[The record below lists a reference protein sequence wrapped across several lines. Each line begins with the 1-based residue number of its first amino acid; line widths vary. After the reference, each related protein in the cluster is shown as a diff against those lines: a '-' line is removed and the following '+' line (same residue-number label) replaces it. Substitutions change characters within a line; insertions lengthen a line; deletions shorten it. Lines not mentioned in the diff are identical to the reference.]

1 MSARS
6 PFRWAGNYFVAG
18 GAVRGGQIL
27 GEFPDDLTDDGEL
40 NIGRGR
46 LIPTTSWE
54 AIWEPIASWFGV
66 EEDEMS
72 FVLPNLANFPLAQ
85 RISRTALFD

>member
-1 MSARS
+1 M
-6 PFRWAGNYFVAG
+6 AG